1 MTRNVSSERVS
12 PLTVEEIVERMA
24 WKLCAMENEV
34 WDEAPAS
41 YHERYRREAAQ
52 MLTSKRI
59 DQSIDGLLLALRSS
73 VKTVGVRDWSSEGE
87 RQAVKCGEKAA
98 YEYTGG
104 KIGVFLAGLTAYRQH
119 LSAIE
124 APAAPSEV
132 TDAALF
138 LIERLDDFERGS
150 LCDTIEDACRD
161 FDGHV
166 SPAIERLRI
175 LTAAPSEVTEA
186 LKRAVAILDGELG
199 SSWGE
204 RNHADWSFITAA
216 LKGGK

>member
-1 MTRNVSSERVS
+1 MTPSKEELSALVGAHAMTRNVSSDR
-12 PLTVEEIVERMA
+12 
-24 WKLCAMENEV
+24 
-34 WDEAPAS
+34 
-41 YHERYRREAAQ
+41 
-52 MLTSKRI
+52 
-59 DQSIDGLLLALRSS
+59 
-73 VKTVGVRDWSSEGE
+73 VRDWSSEGE

-132 TDAALF
+132 T
-138 LIERLDDFERGS
+138 
-150 LCDTIEDACRD
+150 
-161 FDGHV
+161 
-166 SPAIERLRI
+166 
-175 LTAAPSEVTEA
+175 EA